1 MMSRMITVIG
11 LTLFAFAIKSQP
23 ISHKQKSSFFVSVQ
37 LEGDPLTD
45 SLQIYFK
52 RNVTLS
58 QSQYDGV
65 FSTVPLKKDL
75 PVNLTIP
82 DIASLGR
89 LTLYCRELSLDD
101 LLEEVVV
108 EPGDSIIVKIS
119 RLNNE
124 VTLNFKGRQ
133 EHKYNTAMLAKVFR
147 AKWREIEDSFNR
159 NELHIDKAISMTDS
173 VFQLY
178 KKLLDVD
185 REKLTPLVYKTW
197 IADMIGQRDKML
209 LRLFSN
215 AYADGNDILKEELI
229 IKIKKLINSK
239 PLKNYKEIGLSK
251 DYIECMYEKTK
262 WQLVF
267 ERNKSYKKWEYSSY
281 NNSFG
286 LMDLYQRLKLNYSG
300 ELKEYLLAY
309 SLLNPRDI
317 NIFFG
322 GCQPEMLTWC
332 LNDALKIVHTSILQV
347 RLKDRLAKFGQGAKA
362 FDFSLSDANN
372 EIVRLSDFKGKL
384 VLIDI
389 WSEGCMACTD
399 FKEEFERKI
408 FSFIH
413 GRDDFKVIS
422 IGTESDTNKWMSLLN
437 RYSHTDFISLHFKEG
452 GLSHPLMKYYDV
464 SFIPFILLVDKNGK
478 IISSTL
484 RDCDQLLKLIRSQLQ
499 L

>member
-11 LTLFAFAIKSQP
+11 LILYAFAVSSQP
-23 ISHKQKSSFFVSVQ
+23 SQKQNPSFSISIQ
-37 LEGDPLTD
+37 LEGESLRD

-52 RNVTLS
+52 RNATLS
-58 QSQYDGV
+58 QSQYDGA
-65 FSTVPLKKDL
+65 FLTVPLKKDL

-82 DIASLGR
+82 DINSLGR
-89 LTLYCRELSLDD
+89 LTLYCRELSLDN
-101 LLEEVVV
+101 LLDEVIV
-108 EPGDSIIVKIS
+108 EPGDSIILKIS

-124 VTLNFKGRQ
+124 VTLNFTGRQ
-133 EHKYNTAMLAKVFR
+133 EHKYSTALLAKDYR
-147 AKWREIEDSFNR
+147 AAWKEIENSFDR
-159 NELHIDKAISMTDS
+159 NELSINSAISKIDS
-173 VFQLY
+173 VFHLY
-178 KKLLDVD
+178 KRLLDLD
-185 REKLTPLVYKTW
+185 HKKLTPLVYRIW
-197 IADMIGQRDKML
+197 MADVIGQKDKIL
-209 LRLFSN
+209 LRLLSN
-215 AYADGNDILKEELI
+215 AYVDADSIFK
-229 IKIKKLINSK
+229 KKLIIEIDKLIHSK
-239 PLKNYKEIGLSK
+239 LVKDFNEIVLSK
-251 DYIECMYEKTK
+251 DFIVCMYERAK

-267 ERNKSYKKWEYSSY
+267 ERNKSYKKWEYTSY

-286 LMDLYQRLKLNYSG
+286 FKDLYERLKSNNKG
-300 ELKEYLLAY
+300 ELREYLLAY
-309 SLLNPRDI
+309 TLLNPRDI

-322 GCQPEMLTWC
+322 GCPPEIFTSC
-332 LNDALKIVHTSILQV
+332 LKDALKIVNIRSLQI
-347 RLKDRLAKFGQGAKA
+347 RLNERLEKFGRGAKA
-362 FDFSLSDANN
+362 FGFSLPNVNN
-372 EIVRLSDFKGKL
+372 ELVRLSDFKGKV

-399 FKEEFERKI
+399 FKEEFEQKI
-408 FSFIH
+408 FSFIQ
-413 GRDDFKVIS
+413 GRDDFKVIN